1 MVLCSGSC
9 KLSCPKKSP
18 DCLESSCCRDSGL
31 LRARTNG
38 AMVEDIDVL

>member
-1 MVLCSGSC
+1 MILYSESC
-9 KLSCPKKSP
+9 KLLCPKKSP

-38 AMVEDIDVL
+38 TMVEDIDVL